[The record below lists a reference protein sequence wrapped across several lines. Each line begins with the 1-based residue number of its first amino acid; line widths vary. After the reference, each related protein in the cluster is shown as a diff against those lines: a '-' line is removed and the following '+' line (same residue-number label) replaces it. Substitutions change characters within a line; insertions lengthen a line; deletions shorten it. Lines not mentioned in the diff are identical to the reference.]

1 MKCLRAQVRM
11 LDVLEDFLVAREMD
25 FTRIDGGIT
34 GRRRQAAIDRFTST
48 ESCFAFLVSKKAGGV
63 GINLSERA
71 L

>member
-11 LDVLEDFLVAREMD
+11 LDVLEDSLVAREMD

>member
-1 MKCLRAQVRM
+1 M

-34 GRRRQAAIDRFTST
+34 GRRRQAAIDRFHVDGVVLRLSRL
-48 ESCFAFLVSKKAGGV
+48 EEGGGV